1 MIDRDSSNRRRM
13 RRYTDP
19 FEDEGGISEREGYVK
34 WFGLWVRERTLFI
47 VGFGISGLMLALII
61 TRALLAGR
69 AAWLPTGTL
78 WFEIGFLAG
87 VLVMSF
93 VSCSMFV
100 CGSIAVR
107 RQIRHMNAQ
116 MARWDDATPEE
127 VEEIVR
133 SADRRLN
140 RRILWRAVVWVVVI
154 AALCAIFGT
163 PLLFPWGG
171 TAAFAASMVALVAVS
186 FAWSWQGYRML
197 SFVGRLV
204 KRSS

>member
-1 MIDRDSSNRRRM
+1 MIDRNLRNLRRM

-19 FEDEGGISEREGYVK
+19 FEDEDPSAEHEGYVK
-34 WFGLWVRERTLFI
+34 WFGLWVKERTLFI
-47 VGFGISGLMLALII
+47 VGFGIAGLMLVLILA
-61 TRALLAGR
+61 RALLAGR

-78 WFEIGFLAG
+78 WSEIGFMVG

-93 VSCSMFV
+93 ISCSMFV

-133 SADRRLN
+133 AADRRLN
-140 RRILWRAVVWVVVI
+140 RRTLWRALVWVVVV
-154 AALCAIFGT
+154 AACCAIFGT
-163 PLLFPWGG
+163 PLLFSWGG
-171 TAAFAASMVALVAVS
+171 TAAFAASMVALVLVS
-186 FAWSWQGYRML
+186 FWWSWQGYRIL
-197 SFVGRLV
+197 SFVGRRM

>member
-1 MIDRDSSNRRRM
+1 MIDRNLYNLRRM

-19 FEDEGGISEREGYVK
+19 FEDDGETSEREGYVK
-34 WFGLWVRERTLFI
+34 WFGLWIRERTLFI
-47 VGFGISGLMLALII
+47 VGFGIAGLMLALII

-69 AAWLPTGTL
+69 VAWLPAGNL

-93 VSCSMFV
+93 LSCSMFV

-133 SADRRLN
+133 AADRRIN
-140 RRILWRAVVWVVVI
+140 RRILWRAVVWVIVI
-154 AALCAIFGT
+154 AAFCALFGT
-163 PLLFPWGG
+163 TLVFPWGG
-171 TAAFAASMVALVAVS
+171 TPAFAASMVAVVAVS
-186 FAWSWQGYRML
+186 FGWSWQGGRLL
-197 SFVGRLV
+197 SFIGRRM